1 MLKKRLSI
9 IAFIVAIVMGISWM
23 LIRSRIET
31 PDQHA
36 ENATKITQIA
46 EKGKSHG
53 SLFSEKGKD
62 SSKDET
68 KKDIKPVDEKEKQ
81 ATEKNDVKE
90 NKETNKEENEEEE
103 ESDPKPKFKKQDPSQ
118 FDTSLVQTP
127 TEGIS
132 TNDSDY
138 ASILAEANRH
148 TDSNKKDKY
157 LTDPTPKGMPTPVN
171 PQDVRIDASTA
182 NYCTL
187 SIRCDTILNN
197 RKKLRKKKAC
207 MVPSNGSIYAT
218 KRVVYYKGESVFNVL
233 VRETAKGRIH
243 MDFENTPIYNS
254 AYIKGIH
261 NLYEFDCGS
270 LSGWMYKVNGWF
282 PNYGCSR
289 YLLKPGDKIQW
300 EYTCDLGRDV
310 GCIWMG
316 DKK

>member
-46 EKGKSHG
+46 EKGKSQG
-53 SLFSEKGKD
+53 SLFSDKSKD

-81 ATEKNDVKE
+81 VAEKSDVKE
-90 NKETNKEENEEEE
+90 TKKNE
-103 ESDPKPKFKKQDPSQ
+103 SVSKPKFKKQDPSQ

-127 TEGIS
+127 TVGVS
-132 TNDSDY
+132 ANDGDY

-148 TDSNKKDKY
+148 TESNKKDKY
-157 LTDPTPKGMPTPVN
+157 LTDPTPKGMPTPVE

-187 SIRCDTILNN
+187 SIRCDTILSN
-197 RKKLRKKKAC
+197 RKDLSKDKEC
-207 MVPSNGSIYAT
+207 MVPSDGAIYAT

-243 MDFENTPIYNS
+243 MDFQNTPIYNS
-254 AYIKGIH
+254 AYVKGIH

-310 GCIWMG
+310 GCIWIG